1 MVQSNHSALS
11 QGLKLYTDAMRRF
24 IKHRLIAGY
33 PNDWWRQGVL
43 NSLQETQRRNL
54 EREANRDPNRDKADF
69 LDPAHFVAIVT
80 RQFDR
85 VFAEAFHDFK
95 KTQAWLLGTDV
106 ASSERRGPPH
116 LRRFGV
122 RRRCNVPLRYD
133 QPTAPNRA
141 SRS

>member
-24 IKHRLIAGY
+24 IKHRLIAGF

-43 NSLQETQRRNL
+43 SSLQETQRRNL

-69 LDPAHFVAIVT
+69 LDPTHFVAIVT
-80 RQFDR
+80 RQFDQ

-95 KTQAWLLGTDV
+95 KTQAWLLGADV
-106 ASSERRGPPH
+106 ARNAAAHPISGDMPTDDVATYLYDMINL
-116 LRRFGV
+116 LRLAG
-122 RRRCNVPLRYD
+122 
-133 QPTAPNRA
+133 A
-141 SRS
+141 S